1 MFWFAQQQG
10 YSEIL
15 GGMEVP
21 IVLVLLV
28 AYYSFS
34 SKKSKP
40 MSLGWSSFL
49 AGHPWPKGSA
59 ATGMVVHDAK
69 PGLSP
74 EQAAC
79 GLVF

>member
-49 AGHPWPKGSA
+49 AGQSPGQKGVLLLGWLS
-59 ATGMVVHDAK
+59 MMLSQVFLQNRLPVV
-69 PGLSP
+69 
-74 EQAAC
+74 
-79 GLVF
+79 